1 LYPEPG
7 WGGGSKA
14 RFGMR
19 FEEERMAT
27 RQKLNISRWAIRHPR
42 ITIGFW
48 IAVIA
53 AGLLAFGSLKYA
65 LFPDITFP
73 VVVVNAQSPSPT
85 SAEVTEQTITLPIE
99 ESLKQLKGLDD
110 IVSRTNTGNA
120 TIKVSFQVGKNL
132 TEAKREVLE
141 AINKSK
147 LPVDAQV
154 GTISLNLNEST
165 AVEYVVK
172 SRKMTLNQ
180 LTKITER
187 EIIPKLQ
194 KVKGVLSVRLLGLE
208 SNETGQ
214 SKDQNFVRSPATA
227 VRLNM
232 EESLAIQV
240 VKKGN
245 ANTLDL
251 VHDTD
256 KVVDKVQKR
265 LENVEIIQAAT
276 QANYIQEAS
285 HATIESIGIAV
296 ALSAIII
303 YPFLWNWKATF
314 ISALAIPT
322 SLFGTFIV
330 MALFGLKLETITML
344 AIALVVGIIVDDAIV
359 DVENISRHLELGE
372 NPRRATISATD
383 EVGLTLT
390 AATLTIA
397 AVFIPVATMGGVVG
411 EFFRPFGITASAAV
425 LISLLVSRTLSPLLS
440 MYWLRKQPKGSDN
453 NTWDQILRWYK
464 SRLELALQHRKIVL
478 LATMVSIAVGI
489 GLVSVV
495 NKGFIPKLDRGEFM
509 IAFTSEQQIGKGI
522 GKESQKH
529 EVASISNGERA
540 IESTKEDSRK
550 IELLVKKTPEVK
562 DIFTKVGDEW
572 GQVNKGELVVKLR
585 KVRDQTTS
593 VIQEKVRSNLNDL
606 SWISTSVEDIP
617 FVDTGNEKPIQIS
630 VQGND
635 LTMLEKTTNQ
645 VIEKISMIP
654 GIVDISS
661 QGTGGKS
668 QGRSIEHLN
677 GKRVSLIEANISEK
691 LTAGEAT
698 KLIRDKTVNLVTE
711 KIKLV
716 FNGDSARIKEIMGS
730 FALTMSLGISC
741 ILLVLLLLFKN
752 LSDPLIIVISLPL
765 SLIGAIGALII
776 AGQEFSVI
784 SAIGIIFL
792 MGLTNK
798 NAIIM
803 VDYINQLRQ
812 SGKQTRHAILEGATV
827 RLRPILMTTGAT
839 VLGMLPIAIGAG
851 AGSELR
857 SPMAIA
863 IMGGLLT
870 STILSL
876 FVIPVVYSLMAE
888 LKLKLNKT
896 F

>member
-1 LYPEPG
+1 
-7 WGGGSKA
+7 
-14 RFGMR
+14 
-19 FEEERMAT
+19 
-27 RQKLNISRWAIRHPR
+27 
-42 ITIGFW
+42 
-48 IAVIA
+48 
-53 AGLLAFGSLKYA
+53 
-65 LFPDITFP
+65 
-73 VVVVNAQSPSPT
+73 
-85 SAEVTEQTITLPIE
+85 
-99 ESLKQLKGLDD
+99 
-110 IVSRTNTGNA
+110 
-120 TIKVSFQVGKNL
+120 
-132 TEAKREVLE
+132 
-141 AINKSK
+141 
-147 LPVDAQV
+147 
-154 GTISLNLNEST
+154 
-165 AVEYVVK
+165 
-172 SRKMTLNQ
+172 
-180 LTKITER
+180 
-187 EIIPKLQ
+187 
-194 KVKGVLSVRLLGLE
+194 
-208 SNETGQ
+208 
-214 SKDQNFVRSPATA
+214 
-227 VRLNM
+227 
-232 EESLAIQV
+232 
-240 VKKGN
+240 
-245 ANTLDL
+245 
-251 VHDTD
+251 
-256 KVVDKVQKR
+256 
-265 LENVEIIQAAT
+265 
-276 QANYIQEAS
+276 
-285 HATIESIGIAV
+285 
-296 ALSAIII
+296 
-303 YPFLWNWKATF
+303 
-314 ISALAIPT
+314 
-322 SLFGTFIV
+322 
-330 MALFGLKLETITML
+330 
-344 AIALVVGIIVDDAIV
+344 
-359 DVENISRHLELGE
+359 
-372 NPRRATISATD
+372 
-383 EVGLTLT
+383 
-390 AATLTIA
+390 
-397 AVFIPVATMGGVVG
+397 
-411 EFFRPFGITASAAV
+411 
-425 LISLLVSRTLSPLLS
+425 
-440 MYWLRKQPKGSDN
+440 
-453 NTWDQILRWYK
+453 
-464 SRLELALQHRKIVL
+464 
-478 LATMVSIAVGI
+478 MVSIAVGI

-495 NKGFIPKLDRGEFM
+495 NKGFIPNLDRGEFM
-509 IAFTSEQQIGKGI
+509 IAFTSGQKIDKGI
-522 GKESQKH
+522 GKESQKQ
-529 EVASISNGERA
+529 EVAKVSNGERA
-540 IESTKEDSRK
+540 IESTKEDSKK

-572 GQVNKGELVVKLR
+572 GQVDKGELVVKLR

-606 SWISTSVEDIP
+606 SRISTSVEDIP

-677 GKRVSLIEANISEK
+677 GNRVSLIEANISKK
-691 LTAGEAT
+691 LTAGKAT
-698 KLIRDKTVNLVTE
+698 KLIRDKTENLVTE

-741 ILLVLLLLFKN
+741 ILIVLLLLFKN
-752 LSDPLIIVISLPL
+752 LSDPLIIIISLPL
-765 SLIGAIGALII
+765 SLIGAIAALII

>member
-1 LYPEPG
+1 
-7 WGGGSKA
+7 
-14 RFGMR
+14 MR

-522 GKESQKH
+522 GKESQKQ

-606 SWISTSVEDIP
+606 SRISTSVEDIP